1 MPAVSRF
8 RSLVYVL
15 VSGGLVWLASAGL
28 VAQVL
33 PDLPGNTPPV
43 RLAAPRIPP
52 LPEAEW
58 TDEHR
63 ALVARYGPEVRI
75 GNAFRT
81 LLHVPAAGGGGDA
94 AVHPRH
100 ERRLHALAQAPRAAD
115 PAHRLVVPERLRVGR
130 TRAGRQDRR
139 RLTGADL
146 RRIAQGPDAAGW
158 DPFEAT
164 LLRLADEL
172 FRNSSVGDATW
183 NALAA
188 DYDLYELVDATLTVN
203 DLMLL
208 STLFNSMGVQPEQQ
222 RGSALPGRCPLPDR
236 SPRTGAA
243 PRRAA
248 GRPARGLGPAGRSH
262 VRPTPATGPGAEPQ
276 LRLRQPRLAPDSP
289 LSGATHPPDRL
300 ELPGGVRVG
309 QACGERRTRP

>member
-81 LLHVPAAGGGGDA
+81 LLHVPALVE
-94 AVHPRH
+94 AVMPLFIHVTSADSTLSPRH
-100 ERRLHALAQAPRAAD
+100 RELLILRTAWLCQSAYVWAERAPVART
-115 PAHRLVVPERLRVGR
+115 VGV
-130 TRAGRQDRR
+130 
-139 RLTGADL
+139 TGADL

-208 STLFNSMGVQPEQQ
+208 STLFNSMGVQPDS
-222 RGSALPGRCPLPDR
+222 SALPGRCPLPDR

-276 LRLRQPRLAPDSP
+276 LRLRQSHLAPDPP
-289 LSGATHPPDRL
+289 LSGAAHPPDRL